1 MNVIIID
8 YGMGNLHS
16 VVSGLKAL
24 NVETNI
30 TSSSED
36 ISNASH
42 IILPGVG
49 SFSEGIKNLKE
60 SKLDVAI
67 NDAIKSREASLLGI
81 CLGMQ
86 LLAERG
92 TEGSEC
98 SGLGLIRGEVKK
110 FKQHE
115 SGERIPHMGWNEV
128 KHHNNL
134 LFNGIPSGN
143 DFYFLHSYYF
153 NPTFERNIVSTTSY
167 LGNFASAINDEQVW
181 GVQFHPEKSSKY
193 GLKLLE
199 NFLNT

>member
-1 MNVIIID
+1 MNVIVID

-24 NVETNI
+24 SVETNI
-30 TSSSED
+30 TSSSEN

-67 NDAIKSREASLLGI
+67 NDAIKSRKASLLGI

-92 TEGSEC
+92 TEGGEC
-98 SGLGLIRGEVKK
+98 NGLGLIRGEVKK
-110 FKQHE
+110 FEQHGT
-115 SGERIPHMGWNEV
+115 GERIPHMGWNEV
-128 KHHNNL
+128 KHHNDL
-134 LFNGIPSGN
+134 LFNGIPSDN

-167 LGNFASAINDEQVW
+167 LGNFASAINDKQVW

-199 NFLNT
+199 NFLNV

>member
-1 MNVIIID
+1 MNVIVID
-8 YGMGNLHS
+8 YGMGNLYS

-24 NVETNI
+24 GVETNI

-49 SFSEGIKNLKE
+49 SFSEGIRNLKE

-67 NDAIKSREASLLGI
+67 SDAIKSKNVSLLGI

-98 SGLGLIRGEVKK
+98 NGLGLIRGEVKK
-110 FKQHE
+110 FEQNE

-128 KHHNNL
+128 RHNNNSL
-134 LFNGIPSGN
+134 MKGIPSGN

-153 NPTFERNIVSTTSY
+153 NPTFKRNIVSTTPY
-167 LGNFASAINDEQVW
+167 LGNFASSINDERVW
-181 GVQFHPEKSSKY
+181 GVLFHPEKSSKY
-193 GLKLLE
+193 GLKLL
-199 NFLNT
+199 